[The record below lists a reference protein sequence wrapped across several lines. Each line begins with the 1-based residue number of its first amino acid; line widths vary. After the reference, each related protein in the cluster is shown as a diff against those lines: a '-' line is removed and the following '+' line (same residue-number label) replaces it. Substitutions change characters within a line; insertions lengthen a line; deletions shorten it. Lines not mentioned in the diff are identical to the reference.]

1 MGGGSGKN
9 SHLEIQANPQ
19 GIAVTAVTQEYLE
32 FDRPQ
37 GLPEAESDRFVRRCH
52 VG

>member
-1 MGGGSGKN
+1 MGGGSSKN
-9 SHLEIQANPQ
+9 SHLEIQAIPQ
-19 GIAVTAVTQEYLE
+19 VVAVIAVTKEYLE

-52 VG
+52 VR